1 MAILTD
7 WPWRHWANQT
17 LQPVSLNEPVA
28 LIDDETRWS
37 WQSLALRVDRLAA
50 HFTQQGVMA
59 DSTVVL
65 RGKNSVQM
73 LFSYLALLQCGVRV
87 LPLNPQLPDALTEA
101 LLPTLNVAYGL
112 CLNDKPWPNAIRT
125 LSLSS
130 DNTEEI
136 HCIDRLRWQ
145 ADRLATLTLT
155 SGSSGMPKAA
165 VHSFAAH
172 LSSAESVVQM
182 MAFSSSDS
190 WLLSLPLFH
199 VSGQGIVWR
208 WLATGATLVVR
219 THQPLDS
226 ALRDCTHASLVPTQL
241 WRLLSEGTF
250 PSALKAVLLGGAMIP
265 QALTQQAE
273 ARGVSCWCGY
283 GLTELASTVCAKRA
297 DGRSGVGMPL
307 HGREIRLAEDEILLR
322 GSTLA
327 AGYWRDGKLIPLVDD
342 DGWFHT
348 RDRGRFSEDEWHI
361 LGRLDNQFFSG
372 GEGIQPENIEA
383 VLLAHPDV
391 QQACIVPVDDAEF
404 GHRPVA
410 VLEVAQATT
419 LDAIRDWLQPQLAGF
434 QRPVAYY
441 ALPVELKNGGIKLSR
456 QQVKSWA
463 NAMHHSPNTTGRAAR
478 S

>member
-7 WPWRHWANQT
+7 WPWRHWASQT
-17 LQPVSLNEPVA
+17 PQFVSVNEFVSLNEPVA
-28 LIDDETRWS
+28 LIEDETRWS
-37 WQSLALRVDRLAA
+37 WQSLAQRVDHLAE

-59 DSTVVL
+59 DSTVAL

-87 LPLNPQLPDALTEA
+87 LPLNPQLPNALTEA

-125 LSLSS
+125 LSLPSC
-130 DNTEEI
+130 DTEES
-136 HCIDRLRWQ
+136 HCTDRLRWQ

-172 LSSAESVVQM
+172 LSSAEGVVQM

-208 WLATGATLVVR
+208 WLATGATIVVR
-219 THQPLDS
+219 AHQPLDS

-250 PSALKAVLLGGAMIP
+250 PTALKAVLLGGAMIP

-297 DGRSGVGMPL
+297 DGRSGVGLPL
-307 HGREIRLAEDEILLR
+307 HEREIRLAEDEILLR

-348 RDRGRFSEDEWHI
+348 RDRGRFTEGEWHI

-383 VLLAHPDV
+383 VLLTHPDV

-410 VLEVAQATT
+410 VLEVAQSTT

-456 QQVKSWA
+456 QQVKSWV
-463 NAMHHSPNTTGRAAR
+463 NTIYHR
-478 S
+478 